1 VKSSSQ
7 KGIHAW
13 RKQLTKTGG
22 GGKTVL
28 LAAFFISFHISFL
41 LSIHPDIA
49 IICCRVTI
57 TRLRRYASN
66 AAAKKSTFGNCAI

>member
-41 LSIHPDIA
+41 LS
-49 IICCRVTI
+49 TL
-57 TRLRRYASN
+57 TLLLF
-66 AAAKKSTFGNCAI
+66 AAV